1 MPNIFFQ
8 IQKCGIQFLIEK
20 LRTFLVHLT
29 YCARAQF
36 AWNMHCVTL
45 MVKLQS
51 LTKIAEFLRE
61 EEAVKHIVS
70 TNCDQINNTHPMI
83 LFLVASYQNNT

>member
-1 MPNIFFQ
+1 MYIVPIPTIFYK

-29 YCARAQF
+29 HCARAQF

-61 EEAVKHIVS
+61 EERS
-70 TNCDQINNTHPMI
+70 CQTHC
-83 LFLVASYQNNT
+83 V